1 MSAAT
6 RLIAYRPP
14 RIAMLLVLLA
24 GLVHLLMP
32 LPMYQFP
39 ASFDVAV
46 VVGGGGGGFCSMLW
60 AWWQFKKQGTAICP
74 TATTTVLISND
85 IFAFSRNPMYLGMLM
100 MLLALGIGSGAMSF
114 YFAAFLY
121 FCIISYAF
129 CPYEERKLTQL
140 FGDDFVSYQNNVRRW
155 I

>member
-1 MSAAT
+1 MSTAT

-24 GLVHLLMP
+24 GLIHFLVPWPTYP
-32 LPMYQFP
+32 LP
-39 ASFDVAV
+39 ASLDVAV
-46 VVGGGGGGFCSMLW
+46 VVGCSGLGSMLW
-60 AWWQFKKQGTAICP
+60 AWWVFKKQGTAICP
-74 TATTTVLISND
+74 TAKTTVLITD
-85 IFAFSRNPMYLGMLM
+85 GIFTLSRNPMYLGMLM

-114 YFAAFLY
+114 YFAAFL
-121 FCIISYAF
+121 FFGIIEHAF

-140 FGDDFVSYQNNVRRW
+140 FGDDFVAYQNNVRRW

>member
-6 RLIAYRPP
+6 RMLAYRPP

-24 GLVHLLMP
+24 GLVHFLMP
-32 LPMYQFP
+32 LPMYQLP
-39 ASFDVAV
+39 ASSDVAV
-46 VVGGGGGGFCSMLW
+46 VVGCGGFCSMLW
-60 AWWQFKKQGTAICP
+60 AWWLFKKQGTAICP
-74 TATTTVLISND
+74 TATTTVLITND

-100 MLLALGIGSGAMSF
+100 MLLALGIGSGAMPF

-121 FCIISYAF
+121 FCIINYAF